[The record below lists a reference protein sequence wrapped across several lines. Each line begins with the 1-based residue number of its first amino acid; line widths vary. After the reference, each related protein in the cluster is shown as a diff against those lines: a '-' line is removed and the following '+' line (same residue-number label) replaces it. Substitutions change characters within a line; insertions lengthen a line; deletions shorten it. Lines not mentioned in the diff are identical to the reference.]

1 MTRALLLIATVCF
14 LSACTKTDVLD
25 GSIFGKYELR
35 ATYGGFSYHYDKFSP
50 GNGSIFQF
58 KSDSTYNRYAGDAI
72 AASGKYHIKI
82 TNTEGGVRYGTIA
95 FNTSDYRE
103 AFRIKGDTIT
113 IGTTVTDGIASEYVK
128 LK

>member
-1 MTRALLLIATVCF
+1 MKKALLLIATVCF
-14 LSACTKTDVLD
+14 LSACTKTDMPE

-35 ATYGGFSYHYDKFSP
+35 ATYGGFSYHYDKFPP

-72 AASGKYHIKI
+72 PASGKYHIKI
-82 TNTEGGVRYGTIA
+82 TGIEGGARYGTIA
-95 FNTSDYRE
+95 FNTSDYPE

-113 IGTTVTDGIASEYVK
+113 IGTTATDGIASDYVK